1 MKYRN
6 LLRTA
11 AVLSGVAL
19 LATGC
24 SSTPSG
30 DAASSDA
37 SGSTGGGAVAMSFG
51 GLDIQI
57 WNDMLTFMEPMVKDA
72 GYEFIVDDP
81 AWEIQTQVSDWE
93 SWVAR
98 GDVKAIMGY
107 PVQSDSMIAVTG
119 QADAAGIPVLGYASA
134 WEGTTASVLIDNH
147 ADGVRLG
154 TAAGEWIV
162 DTYGADTAVPVALLG
177 YRETDLGRERTEG
190 IVEGL
195 EAAGAKVSINESS
208 VISLDDG
215 YAAVQNQL
223 TAQPDTKVWLSMA
236 NDPALGAYQALIDAG
251 VDPEASDVLL
261 GNVDATDDI
270 LEIVKNPKSFW
281 RLVYILPARQLGEA
295 NAQMLIDAA
304 DGKTLEDVT
313 IDSTQVTPEN
323 AESFLLANQ

>member
-1 MKYRN
+1 M
-6 LLRTA
+6 LRAA
-11 AVLSGVAL
+11 AVISGIVL

-24 SSTPSG
+24 SSQAGST
-30 DAASSDA
+30 ATTTDA
-37 SGSTGGGAVAMSFG
+37 SVGSGKGAVAMSFG

-57 WNDMLTFMEPMVKDA
+57 WNDMLTFMKPMVETA
-72 GYEFIVDDP
+72 GYQFLVDDP
-81 AWEIQTQVSDWE
+81 AWKIQTQVSDWE

-107 PVQSDSMIAVTG
+107 PVQSDSTVAVTG

-147 ADGVRLG
+147 ADGLRLG
-154 TAAGEWIV
+154 TDAGKWIV
-162 DTYGADTAVPVALLG
+162 EKYGSGTPVPVALLG
-177 YRETDLGRERTEG
+177 YRDTDLGRERTEG

-195 EAAGAKVSINESS
+195 QAAGANVSLNESS

-223 TAQPDTKVWLSMA
+223 TAQPNTKVWLSMG
-236 NDPALGAYQALIDAG
+236 NDPALGAYQALIDSG
-251 VDPEASDVLL
+251 VDPHASDVLL

-270 LEIVKNPKSFW
+270 LNIVKDPQSFW

-304 DGKTLEDVT
+304 DGKPLKDVT
-313 IDSTQVTPEN
+313 ISSTQVTPEN